1 VKDLLG
7 YSRRFLFFLMRWLL
21 WVVVADNVSKLIHLL
36 EILNYPM
43 LLHVLNEASLRLL
56 LGLGY
61 GGILDFEA
69 S

>member
-1 VKDLLG
+1 
-7 YSRRFLFFLMRWLL
+7 MRWLL
-21 WVVVADNVSKLIHLL
+21 WVVVADNVSKLIYLL

>member
-1 VKDLLG
+1 MKDLLG

-21 WVVVADNVSKLIHLL
+21 WVVVADNVSKLIYLL